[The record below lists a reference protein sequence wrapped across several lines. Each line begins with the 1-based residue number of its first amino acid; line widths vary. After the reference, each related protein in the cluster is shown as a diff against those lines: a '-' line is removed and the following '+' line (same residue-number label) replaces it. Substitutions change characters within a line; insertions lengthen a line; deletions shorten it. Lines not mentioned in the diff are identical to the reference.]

1 MKALIVCGGFGTR
14 LNIYKPKCLVKIN
27 NKPLL
32 EFQISVLNNV
42 GITDITL
49 LTGYKSE
56 MIENLNL
63 DCNIINTGTNGT
75 CDALRKANIT
85 DRTLVL
91 YGDIVIDCD
100 LNKFI
105 KSDTDKIVHLGVH
118 KTSHPSDSDIVFFN
132 NNNIITKVV
141 TKPHNLK
148 EGYSNCCL
156 FLTDYRINDFLN
168 CYDFGKDVLPK
179 LVNKASVYDTNS
191 LMLDIGTPKRLDYAN
206 RNLKE

>member
-1 MKALIVCGGFGTR
+1 M
-14 LNIYKPKCLVKIN
+14 VKIN

-32 EFQISVLNNV
+32 EFQISVLNKV

-100 LNKFI
+100 LNKFV

-132 NNNIITKVV
+132 NNNIITKI
-141 TKPHNLK
+141 
-148 EGYSNCCL
+148 
-156 FLTDYRINDFLN
+156 FLHTI
-168 CYDFGKDVLPK
+168 
-179 LVNKASVYDTNS
+179 
-191 LMLDIGTPKRLDYAN
+191 
-206 RNLKE
+206 

>member
-1 MKALIVCGGFGTR
+1 MKALILCGGLGTR
-14 LNIYKPKCLVKIN
+14 LNIYKPKCLVEIRN
-27 NKPLL
+27 EPLL
-32 EFQISVLNNV
+32 KLQISALNNV

-63 DCNIINTGTNGT
+63 NCNIINTGTNGT

-105 KSDTDKIVHLGVH
+105 NSDTNKIVHLGVH
-118 KTSHPSDSDIVFFN
+118 KASHPSDSDIVFFK
-132 NNNIITKVV
+132 NNILTKVV

-156 FLTDYRINDFLN
+156 FLTDYRINKFLN

-179 LVNKASVYDTNS
+179 LENKASVYNTNS
-191 LMLDIGTPKRLDYAN
+191 LMLDIGTPERLNYAN
-206 RNLKE
+206 QNIKE